1 MVGVLI
7 VVVGVVKVVGGVM
20 ADMVIVV
27 LLRVGI
33 EVVGFNLDIKLF
45 FLVNLFG
52 CI

>member
-7 VVVGVVKVVGGVM
+7 VVVGVVKVVEGVM
-20 ADMVIVV
+20 ADMVKVV
-27 LLRVGI
+27 PRIGI